1 MKWIKRGLLLAI
13 LALLVIAGL
22 LAYNMGSFIEKAIV
36 QGGTHLFGVP
46 VQLKTGNLN
55 PISGRGEILDLSIA
69 NPADYEGD
77 TPALSVGRIQSH
89 LKPTSLLSSKI
100 HLPLL
105 HIEGIK
111 VAYKRGLKEGNLES
125 LMKTL
130 EARLAEMPSDQE
142 SRFRID
148 RLEINHVQVSVSA
161 SVMERPLLDLQLPDI
176 VLEDLGREGDGLT
189 ASEITGAIMKEL
201 MGRLLSEFDSKGW
214 EILAERLDSPMN
226 KELPDSLKQLQ
237 DKAKGLLNRFNP
249 LKASPDSSSEEP

>member
-55 PISGRGEILDLSIA
+55 PISGKGEILDLSIA

-130 EARLAEMPSDQE
+130 E
-142 SRFRID
+142 
-148 RLEINHVQVSVSA
+148 VQVSASA

>member
-46 VQLKTGNLN
+46 VQLKAGNLN

-69 NPADYEGD
+69 NPANYEGD

-111 VAYKRGLKEGNLES
+111 VAYKRGLES
-125 LMKTL
+125 
-130 EARLAEMPSDQE
+130 RLAEMPSDQE